1 MEYKNIY
8 ITLLSQFCAFL
19 LTVETDYDIAIT
31 RDAQSFQKDR
41 CHLKIQGAR
50 RVMLS
55 KVRTEDTQI
64 LSATTK
70 IYSFHSSLVPGI
82 SAVLPCTMNTAQ
94 ITWD

>member
-1 MEYKNIY
+1 MEYKSIY
-8 ITLLSQFCAFL
+8 ITLVSEFCVL
-19 LTVETDYDIAIT
+19 VLTVETDYDVAIT

-55 KVRTEDTQI
+55 KVHTDDTEI

-70 IYSFHSSLVPGI
+70 RYSFHSSLVLGFLLSCLVP
-82 SAVLPCTMNTAQ
+82 
-94 ITWD
+94 